1 MGAQHVH
8 VWVDALGA
16 TVLAA
21 VVIAAAFDL
30 VLEGRK
36 SSIGLVLARWS
47 ARYPLFAAGLI
58 FLFGAMLGH
67 FFTQG

>member
-1 MGAQHVH
+1 MSPRNVH
-8 VWVDALGA
+8 VVVDGLGA
-16 TVLAA
+16 FVLLA
-21 VVIAAAFDL
+21 VVVAAGFDL
-30 VLEGRK
+30 WLEGRRT
-36 SSIGLVLARWS
+36 SIGLLLARWS

>member
-8 VWVDALGA
+8 VVVDALGM
-16 TVLAA
+16 TVLLA
-21 VVIAAAFDL
+21 VVIAATFDL
-30 VLEGRK
+30 ALEGRK
-36 SSIGLVLARWS
+36 TSIGLVLARWS